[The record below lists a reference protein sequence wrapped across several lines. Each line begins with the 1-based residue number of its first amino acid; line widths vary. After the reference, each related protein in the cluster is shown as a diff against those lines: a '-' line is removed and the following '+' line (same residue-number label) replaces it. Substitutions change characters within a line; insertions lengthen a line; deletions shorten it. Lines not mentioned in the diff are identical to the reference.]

1 MNTSRIDAVLQ
12 GWVDRDQLPGV
23 SYAVVRGAEVV
34 ARGCLGWA
42 DKEGGVALRDDHL
55 FRIFSNTKLVTSC
68 AALQLLERGGFALD
82 DAIGDYLPA
91 LARLQ
96 VLRPGATSV
105 SDTEPAREPVRI
117 RHLLT
122 HTAGMTYGFLDPD
135 APIAK
140 AYMAAGLGDPSRDL
154 AQMCEALGQLPLLFQ
169 PGSAWN
175 YSVATDVVG
184 CLVEVVSGLSLDTY
198 FQQHVFDPLGLRDTC
213 FFVPEAQAGRL
224 AAMYIGSLSD
234 PGRPGLRRADHLPY
248 PGAYRQPVARLSG
261 GGGLVS
267 SLQDMTTLVR
277 SLLQGGAPLLQPASM
292 ALVLQNQLP
301 PGQWIGGAGIPAVP
315 GRGHSLAGSVTV
327 QPSPLDPGS
336 VEGELQW
343 GGLAGTKWSVSPRED
358 LAMVLMTQRYMG
370 ADLPVW
376 TEFKQQVRAAL
387 A

>member
-1 MNTSRIDAVLQ
+1 MNLSRIDAALQ
-12 GWVDRDQLPGV
+12 DWVDHDQLPGV

-34 ARGCLGWA
+34 ARGCVGWA
-42 DKEGGVALRDDHL
+42 DKEQGVPLREDHL

-68 AALQLLERGGFALD
+68 AALQLLERGHFSLD
-82 DAIGDYLPA
+82 DAIGDYIPA

-105 SDTEPAREPVRI
+105 SDTEPAREAVRI

-122 HTAGMTYGFLDPD
+122 HTAGLTYGFLDPE

-154 AQMCEALGQLPLLFQ
+154 AQMCEALGELPLLFP

-184 CLVEVVSGLSLDTY
+184 RLVEVVSGETLESY
-198 FQQHVFDPLGLRDTC
+198 FQRRIFEPLNLRDTG
-213 FFVPEAQAGRL
+213 FFVPESQAGRL
-224 AAMYIGSLSD
+224 ATMYIGSLSD

-248 PGAYRQPVARLSG
+248 PGAYRQRVARLSG

-267 SLQDMTTLVR
+267 SLDDFTALVR
-277 SLLQGGAPLLQPASM
+277 ALLLGGGPVLEPSSLALLFE
-292 ALVLQNQLP
+292 NQLP

-315 GRGHSLAGSVTV
+315 GRGHSLGGSVTV
-327 QPSPLDPGS
+327 QPTDIDPDS
-336 VEGELQW
+336 AVGELQW
-343 GGLAGTKWSVSPRED
+343 GGLAGTKWCISPQEN
-358 LAMVLMTQRYMG
+358 LAAVLMTQRYMG
-370 ADLPVW
+370 SDLPVW
-376 TEFKQQVRAAL
+376 SEFKREVRAAL
-387 A
+387 R